1 MDMDKELRVRDRHTF
16 PVSVALR
23 AVDLERIAIHSAN
36 HSRSAFIR
44 RAIANELARLE
55 DSPDAIHFDSAGFLN
70 HHWFEN
76 GLYGMTNGGWNSN
89 MTWAKTL
96 DRMQGCLTSIVLD
109 SPAKQHIPEDI
120 MDWLQRYMRPIEEEF
135 EILNKEDAGAFARLA
150 LHRYRELA
158 TKYGAH

>member
-1 MDMDKELRVRDRHTF
+1 MDKELRVRDRHTF

-55 DSPDAIHFDSAGFLN
+55 DSPDTIHFDSAGFLD

>member
-1 MDMDKELRVRDRHTF
+1 MGKERALSDRHTI

-23 AVDLERIAIHSAN
+23 PFDLSRISYHTRDI
-36 HSRSAFIR
+36 SRSAFIR
-44 RAIANELARLE
+44 RAIANELAMLE
-55 DSPDAIHFDSAGFLN
+55 GSDKLIHFDAAGFLD